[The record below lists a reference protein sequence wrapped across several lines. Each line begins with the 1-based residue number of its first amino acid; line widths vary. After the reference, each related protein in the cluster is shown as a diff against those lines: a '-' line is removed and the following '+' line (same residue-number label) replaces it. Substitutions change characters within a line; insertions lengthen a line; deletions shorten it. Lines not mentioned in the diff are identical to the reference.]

1 MENIK
6 VSFPLQY
13 LRATPEGIERQQGQA
28 TLTLSVDHR
37 VLYSAAE
44 PGVGSREP
52 RAGSATPSFFFG
64 GGEEESG
71 QLRGSEKQMRCK
83 EASGGT
89 TVFSILAL
97 LVPVSSP
104 KTQPGLHLKGQLVH
118 VKFLRMK
125 KKKLKIP
132 CPADMSWRRSP
143 IKCCTATEPAQYA
156 CISIQCCLSYFAS
169 GRQPCRIE
177 RMRWSDVSCSPQPVP
192 RTAQCHQP
200 VCLSDLYY
208 VATGKLSGSSNSV
221 VDVEAAR
228 QQLA

>member
-1 MENIK
+1 MTAY
-6 VSFPLQY
+6 SPG
-13 LRATPEGIERQQGQA
+13 PEG
-28 TLTLSVDHR
+28 LTFPSLIQTRRHR
-37 VLYSAAE
+37 VPADE
-44 PGVGSREP
+44 
-52 RAGSATPSFFFG
+52 
-64 GGEEESG
+64 
-71 QLRGSEKQMRCK
+71 
-83 EASGGT
+83 
-89 TVFSILAL
+89 
-97 LVPVSSP
+97 
-104 KTQPGLHLKGQLVH
+104 
-118 VKFLRMK
+118 K

-132 CPADMSWRRSP
+132 RPADMIWRRSP
-143 IKCCTATEPAQYA
+143 IKWCTATEPVQYA